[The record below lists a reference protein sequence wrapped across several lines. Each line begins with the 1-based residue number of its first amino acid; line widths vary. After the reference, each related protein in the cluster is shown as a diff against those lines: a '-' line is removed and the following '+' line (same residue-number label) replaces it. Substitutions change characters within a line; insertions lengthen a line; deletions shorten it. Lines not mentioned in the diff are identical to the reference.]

1 LLDVD
6 PECVVDNN
14 VISMDIVPRRISRT
28 ALLIRCPLEEAEAIR
43 AAAKK
48 QERTIS
54 SYVLRAV
61 RTRLNVEPQMEE
73 RESQF
78 FANHLKKMRSLP

>member
-1 LLDVD
+1 M
-6 PECVVDNN
+6 PKHTK
-14 VISMDIVPRRISRT
+14 RT
-28 ALLIRCPLEEAEAIR
+28 ALLIRCSPEEAAAIR

-61 RTRLNVEPQMEE
+61 RTRLNVERQLEE
-73 RESQF
+73 KESQF
-78 FANHLKKMRSLP
+78 FQNYMNKTRRDLT